1 MRQVLFH
8 IPVRLFGGDP
18 DGIAV
23 YGFGMMLVIA
33 YLLCSWLA
41 GRLGKR
47 EGVAPEHL
55 QDLAIW
61 LLVCG
66 LLGARITYIIQYHQ
80 QFTDPWQYLRIWDGG
95 LVFYGSA
102 VGGVI
107 GYFLARHFVLRKY
120 KISSWKMADLIAPCV
135 ALGLCLGRLGCF
147 LNGCCYGHVACPDC
161 PAAYFPLSSPPRFV
175 LVSKGVQTAA
185 GFTMSENPG
194 DDDRTVGQVEP
205 GSAAA
210 EAGLRPGDVL
220 VKVHGDG
227 AEDGLDIAD
236 YKELVD
242 YMVTNWHRGKNDIQF
257 SVRRREGGRT
267 EVVRLP
273 AFVPRTIG
281 LHPTQLYESISMALC
296 LFLLLS
302 YYPFRRRDGEVMVL
316 FMLCYGAHRFVNEIL
331 RNDTG
336 KVAFDLT
343 LSQNGSVIVLA
354 AGLLLG
360 VYLWR
365 KPVQYPPPPS
375 DHPPRSP
382 APGAA
387 VAAE

>member
-8 IPVRLFGGDP
+8 IPIRLFGDDP

-33 YLLCSWLA
+33 YLSCSWLA
-41 GRLGKR
+41 SRLGKR
-47 EGVAPEHL
+47 EGVPPERL

-80 QFTDPWQYLRIWDGG
+80 QFTDFWQFFRIWDGG

-102 VGGVI
+102 VGGLI
-107 GYFLARHFVLRKY
+107 GYFLARRFTLRGLN
-120 KISSWKMADLIAPCV
+120 ISSWKMADIIAPCV
-135 ALGLCLGRLGCF
+135 ALGLALGRLGCF
-147 LNGCCYGHVACPDC
+147 LNGCCYGHVAGPDC
-161 PAAYFPLSSPPRFV
+161 PAAHFPLSSPPRFA
-175 LVSKGVQTAA
+175 LVASGYQTAA
-185 GFTMSENPG
+185 GFTMQ
-194 DDDRTVGQVEP
+194 DDGPNDECKVGSVEP
-205 GSAAA
+205 GSPAAL
-210 EAGLRPGDVL
+210 AGLKFDDVI
-220 VKVHGDG
+220 VKARGEGHDK
-227 AEDGLDIAD
+227 DHDIKSYD
-236 YKELVD
+236 DLIN
-242 YMVTNWHRGKNDIQF
+242 YMVIGWRRGKNDIAF
-257 SVRRREGGRT
+257 TVRRLVDGRP
-267 EVVRLP
+267 EIVDLP

-281 LHPTQLYESISMALC
+281 LHPTQLYETISMSLC

-302 YYPFRRRDGEVMVL
+302 YYPFRRHDGEVMVL

-343 LSQNGSVIVLA
+343 LSQNGSVIVLT

-360 VYLWR
+360 LYLWR
-365 KPVQYPPPPS
+365 KPPQYPATPTEHSPS
-375 DHPPRSP
+375 PV
-382 APGAA
+382 AGTA
-387 VAAE
+387 VAVP

>member
-8 IPVRLFGGDP
+8 IPVHFFGGDP

-33 YLLCSWLA
+33 YLTCSWLA

-47 EGVAPEHL
+47 EGVAPQQL

-61 LLVCG
+61 LLISG
-66 LLGARITYIIQYHQ
+66 ILGARITYIIQYHH
-80 QFTDPWQYLRIWDGG
+80 QFTDFWQYFRIWDGG

-102 VGGVI
+102 VGGII

-135 ALGLCLGRLGCF
+135 ALGLCLGRVGCF

-161 PAAYFPLSSPPRFV
+161 PAAYFPLSSPPRFI
-175 LVSKGVQTAA
+175 LVANGYQTAA
-185 GFTMSENPG
+185 GFTMSDNPG
-194 DDDRTVGQVEP
+194 EDGRIVGKVEP
-205 GSAAA
+205 GSAA
-210 EAGLRPGDVL
+210 ERAGLKPGDVIVL
-220 VKVHGDG
+220 AHDEGSEPDHKIDNY
-227 AEDGLDIAD
+227 DDLIN
-236 YKELVD
+236 
-242 YMVTNWHRGKNDIQF
+242 YMVLTWKRGKNDVQF
-257 SVRRREGGRT
+257 SVQRGKGDRAET
-267 EVVRLP
+267 VRLP

-281 LHPTQLYESISMALC
+281 LHPTQLYETVSMGLC
-296 LFLLLS
+296 LFLLLA
-302 YYPFRRRDGEVMVL
+302 YYPFRRHDGEVMVL
-316 FMLCYGAHRFVNEIL
+316 FMLCYGLHRFVNEIL

-354 AGLLLG
+354 AGLLLAL
-360 VYLWR
+360 YLWR
-365 KPVQYPPPPS
+365 KPVQYPAPPFEKTPS
-375 DHPPRSP
+375 FVE
-382 APGAA
+382 GAA
-387 VAAE
+387 VAAK

>member
-8 IPVRLFGGDP
+8 IPIRLFGDDP

-23 YGFGMMLVIA
+23 YGFGMMLVLA
-33 YLLCSWLA
+33 YLSCSWLA

-47 EGVAPEHL
+47 EGIAPEHL

-61 LLVCG
+61 LLICG
-66 LLGARITYIIQYHQ
+66 LCGARITYIIQYHH
-80 QFTDPWQYLRIWDGG
+80 QFTEFWQYFKIWDGG

-102 VGGVI
+102 IGGLVG
-107 GYFLARHFVLRKY
+107 YYLARHFVLRKY

-135 ALGLCLGRLGCF
+135 ALGLCLGRVGCF

-161 PAAYFPLSSPPRFV
+161 PAAYFPLSSPPRFI
-175 LVSKGVQTAA
+175 LVAQGYQTAA
-185 GFTMSENPG
+185 GFTMSDEPSE
-194 DDDRTVGQVEP
+194 DPRTVGRVEP
-205 GSAAA
+205 HSAAA
-210 EAGLRPGDVL
+210 RAGLKPGDVI
-220 VKVHGDG
+220 VKAHGEGSEKDRTID
-227 AEDGLDIAD
+227 AYDDLIE
-236 YKELVD
+236 
-242 YMVTNWHRGKNDIQF
+242 YMVLSWHRGKNDIEF
-257 SVRRREGGRT
+257 SVRRQDGVRAET
-267 EVVRLP
+267 VRLP
-273 AFVPRTIG
+273 AFSPYTLG

-302 YYPFRRRDGEVMVL
+302 YYPFRRHDGEVMVL

-343 LSQNGSVIVLA
+343 LSQNGSVLVLA

-360 VYLWR
+360 LYLWR
-365 KPVQYPPPPS
+365 KPAQYPASSP
-375 DHPPRSP
+375 DHRPP
-382 APGAA
+382 APATGPALA
-387 VAAE
+387 TQ